1 MSLFGVNE
9 KDIKNRAC
17 DANLFLEK
25 PERINMIE
33 EKYLIL
39 VSSLGSEPFDNMNRG
54 INLLARNGWK
64 CNCMFSYE
72 KRLAALMERL

>member
-1 MSLFGVNE
+1 
-9 KDIKNRAC
+9 
-17 DANLFLEK
+17 
-25 PERINMIE
+25 MIE
-33 EKYLIL
+33 EKYIIL
-39 VSSLGSEPFDNMNRG
+39 VSSLNSEPFDDMNQG

>member
-9 KDIKNRAC
+9 KDIKSRAC
-17 DANLFLEK
+17 EASVFLRK

-33 EKYLIL
+33 EKYIIL
-39 VSSLGSEPFDNMNRG
+39 VSSLNSEPFDDMNQG